1 MYNVNQDRGIYI
13 EKQSRE
19 LGFSMDYEHSHNYYE
34 IYYLLKGKVLYSVNS
49 IVYQLMP
56 GDVFIVLPNE
66 RHYTHYNGNSEC
78 ERINVYCTKD
88 AVPDGFFSNGSCILD
103 TMAHSGKI
111 ILPRKTQ
118 VDLSQM
124 LTVMLRENNHPDQY
138 SESFLKLK
146 LMELLLLIA
155 RNGTVVSSTVEDGGD
170 NSIDKVL
177 KYIETNFNQ
186 PLSLEDV
193 AEIANLSPAYFSRKF
208 KKETGITFKDY
219 LNFIRNKRAC
229 QALITTDDSVTK
241 IAADCGFSSSNYFK
255 DIFRRM
261 NGISPR
267 EYRKRMAEN
276 TSLPRRKQIP
286 VR

>member
-1 MYNVNQDRGIYI
+1 MGTVNVN
-13 EKQSRE
+13 E
-19 LGFSMDYEHSHNYYE
+19 LMF
-34 IYYLLKGKVLYSVNS
+34 
-49 IVYQLMP
+49 
-56 GDVFIVLPNE
+56 
-66 RHYTHYNGNSEC
+66 
-78 ERINVYCTKD
+78 
-88 AVPDGFFSNGSCILD
+88 
-103 TMAHSGKI
+103 
-111 ILPRKTQ
+111 
-118 VDLSQM
+118 
-124 LTVMLRENNHPDQY
+124 TVQRENNHPDQY

-267 EYRKRMAEN
+267 EYRKRMAEK
-276 TSLPRRKQIP
+276 PMFPAR
-286 VR
+286 